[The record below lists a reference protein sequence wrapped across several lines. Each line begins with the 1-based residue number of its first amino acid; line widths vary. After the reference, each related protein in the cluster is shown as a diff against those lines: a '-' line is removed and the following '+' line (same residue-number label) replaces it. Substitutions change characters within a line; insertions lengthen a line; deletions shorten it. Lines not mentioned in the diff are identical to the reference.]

1 MTTALPTPAP
11 PALLDDARPRVAIC
25 TSCPH
30 PQDAHDAIAA
40 RYCAASQATAVTRGC
55 ICR

>member
-11 PALLDDARPRVAIC
+11 PALVAEALPHIAIC

-40 RYCAASQATAVTRGC
+40 RYCAASHDTAITRGC